1 MVQGPPE
8 QVQRATQLINEI
20 VEQVMLTGCFCQ
32 NYTKLENSLE
42 QNLVHNWKIYVSVT
56 SLNKCWITLGIFQN

>member
-20 VEQVMLTGCFCQ
+20 VEQVMFFVCF
-32 NYTKLENSLE
+32 
-42 QNLVHNWKIYVSVT
+42 V
-56 SLNKCWITLGIFQN
+56 